1 MTRSDY
7 CPLSIAVAAAFLA
20 MTGVG
25 AADTINRCARLGADY
40 AAVSG
45 SNSCVRLGGH
55 VRVELNRNQLTPNL
69 APMGYAAQ
77 DGIQPAAARIAHQ
90 PMAPMTP
97 FEMFPR

>member
-1 MTRSDY
+1 MTRSGFRSLFIAAVAFSAMMSD
-7 CPLSIAVAAAFLA
+7 AVAA
-20 MTGVG
+20 
-25 AADTINRCARLGADY
+25 DTLNRCARLGADY

-45 SNSCVRLGGH
+45 SNNCVRLGGH
-55 VRVELNRNQLTPNL
+55 VRVELNRNQATPSV

-77 DGIQPAAARIAHQ
+77 DGIQPAAARIAHN